1 MGFGTRLRNGL
12 AQLLS
17 DESDVVRHQN
27 VKSLNLNLV
36 KDTLNSTL
44 LSEMVPGLSQPV
56 WGPEINSVGAYSREG
71 YTSRTFDTPKIN
83 FRTQANALQLD
94 EDVQLAINDLA
105 SKVTGGQHY
114 IKGDSESFIEYMED
128 FTANLRFDTFD
139 TELVK
144 EMLWYGNSVWKPRM
158 GIRNVERFSDLMHIP
173 ISSFVRIWW
182 DRQRV
187 PYKLEFRGAEYQ
199 GYHNVGEV
207 MHFKWNPVNASVFG
221 TGFGISVTSPRDF
234 SMPVSSI
241 DTIDVTL
248 PSMLERKYSTQFTMQ
263 MAEMRYISRN
273 VWIADGANAEQRAV
287 LQASIEN
294 AQIGQDV
301 ISGTNLE
308 VKELGS
314 QARNFNP
321 AQFADITQG
330 PLFKALND
338 FRGKQAGESTHA
350 YANAERAALLDE
362 LGLTAFPIS
371 VREQLNELLFKPWY
385 ESHPFF
391 DVNYYGGL
399 IPVPWHLAR
408 FDLNFGQVEK
418 KDIAVADMVKLIEL
432 YLQSPIPKD
441 PKQILKLFEQAGLPI
456 DEDYLVTID
465 NIYNDPHNQ
474 FALGN
479 ATGNSTLNQGGVEQA
494 GIIAPSRT
502 ADGTYL
508 PTADI
513 GGTDIPLEFNNQVMG
528 SPPMD
533 NPIYDSMMNNI
544 RGGGN
549 PFVPTK
555 FRQSNQSQD
564 WNYGRDYE

>member
-1 MGFGTRLRNGL
+1 MGFGSRIRNGL
-12 AQLLS
+12 AKLLS
-17 DESDVVRHQN
+17 EESPVSKRNQN
-27 VKSLNLNLV
+27 SLNLNQL
-36 KDTLNSTL
+36 KNTMNSTL
-44 LSEMVPGLSQPV
+44 LSEMVGGLSQPV
-56 WGPEINSVGAYSREG
+56 WGPEISTVGAYSREG
-71 YTSRTFDTPKIN
+71 YTSKTFDLPQVP
-83 FRTQANALQLD
+83 FRLQAKALQLD

-128 FTANLRFDTFD
+128 FTKNLRFDTFD

-144 EMLWYGNSVWKPRM
+144 ELLWYGNSVYKPRM
-158 GIRNVERFSDLMHIP
+158 GIRNVDRFSDLMHIP

-187 PYKLEFRGAEYQ
+187 EYKLEFRGAEYQ
-199 GYHNVGEV
+199 GYHNPGEV

-221 TGFGISVTSPRDF
+221 TGFGVSVTSTRNF
-234 SMPVSSI
+234 EMPMSGEDSVDI
-241 DTIDVTL
+241 QL
-248 PSMLERKYSTQFTMQ
+248 PSMLDRKYATQFTMS
-263 MAEMRYISRN
+263 MAEQRYISRN
-273 VWIADGANAEQRAV
+273 VWIADGASADQRAV
-287 LQASIEN
+287 LQSNIES
-294 AQIGQDV
+294 AQIGQDIV
-301 ISGTNLE
+301 AGTNVE

-371 VREQLNELLFKPWY
+371 VREQLNEKLFKPWY
-385 ESHPFF
+385 DSHPFF
-391 DVNYYGGL
+391 DVNYYGGM
-399 IPVPWHLAR
+399 IPVPWHLTR

-418 KDIAVADMVKLIEL
+418 KDIAVTDMIKLIEL

-465 NIYNDPHNQ
+465 NIYNDPHGQ
-474 FALGN
+474 LALGN
-479 ATGNSTLNQGGVEQA
+479 ATMNQGGVEGG
-494 GIIAPSRT
+494 GIIYPNRT
-502 ADGTYL
+502 SAGNYL

-513 GGTDIPLEFNNQVMG
+513 GGGNIPPQFNNQVMG

-533 NPIYDSMMNNI
+533 NPTYDSMMQDV
-544 RGGGN
+544 RGTGN
-549 PFVPTK
+549 PFTPTNY
-555 FRQSNQSQD
+555 RQSNQAQD
-564 WNYGRDYE
+564 WNYGRNYE

>member
-17 DESDVVRHQN
+17 TEQN
-27 VKSLNLNLV
+27 ARNYRPSKSLNINLV
-36 KDTLNSTL
+36 KNTMNSSL

-56 WGPEINSVGAYSREG
+56 WGPEITTIGAYSREG
-71 YTSRTFDTPKIN
+71 YTSRTFDTPEIS
-83 FRTQANALQLD
+83 FRTQAVALQLD

-128 FTANLRFDTFD
+128 FTRNLRFDTFD

-144 EMLWYGNSVWKPRM
+144 ELLWYGNSVYKPRM
-158 GIRNVERFSDLMHIP
+158 GIRNVKRFSDLMHIP

-221 TGFGISVTSPRDF
+221 TGFGVSVTSTRDF
-234 SMPVSSI
+234 TMPLSGEDSADI
-241 DTIDVTL
+241 QL
-248 PSMLERKYSTQFTMQ
+248 PSMLERKYATQFNMQ
-263 MAEMRYISRN
+263 MAEQRYLTRN
-273 VWIADGANAEQRAV
+273 VWIADGASAEQRAA
-287 LQASIEN
+287 LQANIES
-294 AQIGQDV
+294 AQVGQDI
-301 ISGTNLE
+301 ISGTNVE

-314 QARNFNP
+314 QSRNFNP
-321 AQFADITQG
+321 EQFADITQG

-338 FRGKQAGESTHA
+338 FRGKQAGVSTHT

-385 ESHPFF
+385 DANPFY
-391 DVNYYGGL
+391 DRNYYGGM
-399 IPVPWHLAR
+399 IPVPWHLGR
-408 FDLNFGQVEK
+408 FDINFGQVEK
-418 KDIAVADMVKLIEL
+418 KDVAVSDMTKLIEL

-465 NIYNDPHNQ
+465 NVYNDPHGQ
-474 FALGN
+474 LALGN
-479 ATGNSTLNQGGVEQA
+479 ATLNQGGVEQG
-494 GIIAPSRT
+494 GIILPNQT

-513 GGTDIPLEFNNQVMG
+513 GGEDIPPQFNNQVMG

-533 NPIYDSMMNNI
+533 NPIYDSMMRDV
-544 RGGGN
+544 RGTAN
-549 PFVPTK
+549 PFVPTNY
-555 FRQSNQSQD
+555 RRSNQSQD
-564 WNYGRDYE
+564 WNWGRDYE

>member
-17 DESDVVRHQN
+17 SEIDSPRHYT
-27 VKSLNLNLV
+27 KSLNINLV
-36 KDTLNSTL
+36 RDTMNSSL
-44 LSEMVPGLSQPV
+44 LSEMVPGLSQPI
-56 WGPEINSVGAYSREG
+56 WGPEISTIGAYSREG
-71 YTSRTFDTPKIN
+71 YTSKTFFVPPVRFDV
-83 FRTQANALQLD
+83 QANALQND

-158 GIRNVERFSDLMHIP
+158 GIRNVERFSDLLHIP
-173 ISSFVRIWW
+173 ISSFVRIWT

-199 GYHNVGEV
+199 GYFNPSEL
-207 MHFKWNPVNASVFG
+207 MHFKWNPVNASPFG
-221 TGFGISVTSPRDF
+221 TGFGVSVTSTRDF
-234 SMPVSSI
+234 TMPLNGEDSI
-241 DTIDVTL
+241 DVQL
-248 PSMLERKYSTQFTMQ
+248 PSMLNRKYATQFQMQ
-263 MAEMRYISRN
+263 MAEQRYISRN
-273 VWIADGANAEQRAV
+273 VWIADGASADQRAA
-287 LQASIEN
+287 LQANIES
-294 AQIGQDV
+294 AQIGQDI
-301 ISGTNLE
+301 ISGTNVE
-308 VKELGS
+308 IKELGS

-321 AQFADITQG
+321 SQFADITQG

-338 FRGKQAGESTHA
+338 FRGKQAGVSTHTF
-350 YANAERAALLDE
+350 ANAERAALLDE

-385 ESHPFF
+385 DSHPFF
-391 DVNYYGGL
+391 DVNYYNGM
-399 IPVPWHLAR
+399 IPVPWHIAR
-408 FDLNFGQVEK
+408 FDINFGQVEK
-418 KDIAVADMVKLIEL
+418 KDVAVADMIKLIEL
-432 YLQSPIPKD
+432 YLLSPMPKD

-465 NIYNDPHNQ
+465 NVYNDPHGQ
-474 FALGN
+474 LAFGN
-479 ATGNSTLNQGGVEQA
+479 ATLNQGGVEGG
-494 GIIAPSRT
+494 GIILPPNKT
-502 ADGTYL
+502 ADGAYL

-513 GGTDIPLEFNNQVMG
+513 GGGPVFNDQVMG
-528 SPPMD
+528 SPPND
-533 NPIYDSMMNNI
+533 NPIYDSMMRDV
-544 RGGGN
+544 RGSGN
-549 PFVPTK
+549 PFVPTN

-564 WNYGRDYE
+564 WNWGKDYE

>member
-1 MGFGTRLRNGL
+1 MGFGSRIRNGL
-12 AQLLS
+12 AKLLS
-17 DESDVVRHQN
+17 EESTVPKRHSN
-27 VKSLNLNLV
+27 SLNLNQL
-36 KDTLNSTL
+36 KNTMNSSL
-44 LSEMVPGLSQPV
+44 LSEMVGGLSQPV
-56 WGPEINSVGAYSREG
+56 WGPEISTIGAYSREG
-71 YTSRTFDTPKIN
+71 YTSRTFDLPEVP
-83 FRTQANALQLD
+83 FRVQARALQLD

-128 FTANLRFDTFD
+128 FTKNLRFDTFD

-144 EMLWYGNSVWKPRM
+144 ELLWYGNSVYKPRM

-187 PYKLEFRGAEYQ
+187 EYKLEFRGAEYQ
-199 GYHNVGEV
+199 GYHNPGEI
-207 MHFKWNPVNASVFG
+207 MHFKWNPINASVFG
-221 TGFGISVTSPRDF
+221 TGFGVSVTSTRDF
-234 SMPVSSI
+234 VMPLSGEDSVDI
-241 DTIDVTL
+241 QL
-248 PSMLERKYSTQFTMQ
+248 PSMLERKYATQFTMS
-263 MAEMRYISRN
+263 MAEQRYISRN
-273 VWIADGANAEQRAV
+273 VWIADGASADQRAV
-287 LQASIEN
+287 LQSNIES
-294 AQIGQDV
+294 AQIGQDIV
-301 ISGTNLE
+301 AGTNVE

-371 VREQLNELLFKPWY
+371 VREQLNEKLFKPWY
-385 ESHPFF
+385 DTHPFF
-391 DVNYYGGL
+391 DTNYYGGM
-399 IPVPWHLAR
+399 IPIPWYMTR
-408 FDLNFGQVEK
+408 FEINFGQVEK
-418 KDIAVADMVKLIEL
+418 KDIAVTDMIKLIEL
-432 YLQSPIPKD
+432 YLQSPMPKD

-465 NIYNDPHNQ
+465 NVYNDPHGQ
-474 FALGN
+474 LALGN
-479 ATGNSTLNQGGVEQA
+479 ATMNQGGIEGG
-494 GIIAPSRT
+494 GIISPNRT
-502 ADGTYL
+502 FAGNYL

-513 GGTDIPLEFNNQVMG
+513 GGGDIPPQFNNQVMG

-533 NPIYDSMMNNI
+533 NPTYDSMMRDV
-544 RGGGN
+544 RGTGN
-549 PFVPTK
+549 PFTPTNY
-555 FRQSNQSQD
+555 RQSNQSQD
-564 WNYGRDYE
+564 WNYGRNYE

>member
-1 MGFGTRLRNGL
+1 MGYGTRIRNGL
-12 AQLLS
+12 AKLLS
-17 DESDVVRHQN
+17 SEEQLSRHRN
-27 VKSLNLNLV
+27 TNSLNLNLV
-36 KDTLNSTL
+36 RDTMNSTL
-44 LSEMVPGLSQPV
+44 LSEMMGGGLSMPV
-56 WGPEINSVGAYSREG
+56 WGPEISTVGAYSREG
-71 YTSRTFDTPKIN
+71 YTSRTFDIPKVP
-83 FRTQANALQLD
+83 FRAQATALQVD

-187 PYKLEFRGAEYQ
+187 PYKLEFRGADYQ
-199 GYHNVGEV
+199 GYHNPGEV

-221 TGFGISVTSPRDF
+221 TGFGISVTSTREF
-234 SMPVSSI
+234 NMPLNGEDSV
-241 DTIDVTL
+241 DVLL
-248 PSMLERKYSTQFTMQ
+248 PSMLDRKYSTQFQMQ
-263 MAEMRYISRN
+263 MAEQRYISRN
-273 VWIADGANAEQRAV
+273 VWIADGASADQRAA

-294 AQIGQDV
+294 AQIGQD
-301 ISGTNLE
+301 IIAGTNVE
-308 VKELGS
+308 IKELGS

-321 AQFADITQG
+321 SQFADITQG

-338 FRGKQAGESTHA
+338 FRGKQAGVSTHTF
-350 YANAERAALLDE
+350 ANAERAALLDE

-371 VREQLNELLFKPWY
+371 VREQLKELLFKPWY
-385 ESHPFF
+385 DSHPFF
-391 DVNYYGGL
+391 DMNYYGGM
-399 IPVPWHLAR
+399 IPVPWHITR

-418 KDIAVADMVKLIEL
+418 KDVAVADMIKLIEL
-432 YLQSPIPKD
+432 YLQSPMPKD

-465 NIYNDPHNQ
+465 NVYNDPHGQ
-474 FALGN
+474 LAFGN
-479 ATGNSTLNQGGVEQA
+479 ATLNKGGVEGG
-494 GIIAPSRT
+494 GIVAPNRT

-513 GGTDIPLEFNNQVMG
+513 GGGPVFNDQVMG

-533 NPIYDSMMNNI
+533 DPIYDSMARDI

-549 PFVPTK
+549 PFVPTNYK
-555 FRQSNQSQD
+555 RSNQSQD
-564 WNYGRDYE
+564 WQTGRDYE

>member
-12 AQLLS
+12 AKLLS
-17 DESDVVRHQN
+17 SETDVVRHRTN
-27 VKSLNLNLV
+27 SLNLNLV
-36 KDTLNSTL
+36 KDTMNSSL
-44 LSEMVPGLSQPV
+44 LSEIVPGLSQPIF
-56 WGPEINSVGAYSREG
+56 GPEITTVGAYSREG
-71 YTSRTFDTPKIN
+71 YTSRTFDVPTVS
-83 FRTQANALQLD
+83 FRTQAAALQQD

-128 FTANLRFDTFD
+128 FTKNLRFDTFD

-144 EMLWYGNSVWKPRM
+144 ELLWYGNSVYKPRM

-199 GYHNVGEV
+199 GYHNPGEV

-221 TGFGISVTSPRDF
+221 TGFGISVTSTRDF
-234 SMPVSSI
+234 TMPLSGEDSVQ
-241 DTIDVTL
+241 VQL
-248 PSMLERKYSTQFTMQ
+248 PSMLDRKYSTQFQMQ
-263 MAEMRYISRN
+263 MAEQRYITRN
-273 VWIADGANAEQRAV
+273 VWIADGASADQRAV

-294 AQIGQDV
+294 AQIGQDI
-301 ISGTNLE
+301 ISGTNVE

-338 FRGKQAGESTHA
+338 FRGKQAGESTHT

-362 LGLTAFPIS
+362 MGLTAFPIS

-385 ESHPFF
+385 DSHPFF
-391 DVNYYGGL
+391 DRSYYDGM
-399 IPVPWHLAR
+399 IPVPWHLTR

-418 KDIAVADMVKLIEL
+418 KDIAVQDMIKLIEL

-456 DEDYLVTID
+456 DEDYLVTVD

-479 ATGNSTLNQGGVEQA
+479 AGGNSTLNQGGVEQT
-494 GIIAPSRT
+494 GIVFPNRT
-502 ADGTYL
+502 ADGHYL

-513 GGTDIPLEFNNQVMG
+513 GGENIPPQFNNQVMG

-533 NPIYDSMMNNI
+533 NPIYDSMMRDV
-544 RGGGN
+544 RGTGN
-549 PFVPTK
+549 PFVPSK

-564 WNYGRDYE
+564 FNYGRDYE